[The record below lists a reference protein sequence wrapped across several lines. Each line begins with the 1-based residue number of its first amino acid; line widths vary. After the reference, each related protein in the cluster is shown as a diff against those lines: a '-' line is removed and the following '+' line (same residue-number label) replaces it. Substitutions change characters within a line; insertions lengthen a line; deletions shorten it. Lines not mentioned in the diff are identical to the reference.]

1 MNETMLTWNI
11 RNWLTVVLM
20 AALGWLLVTFALRA
34 SGLHVNAANNPN
46 RQNNLRQAS

>member
-20 AALGWLLVTFALRA
+20 AALGWLLVTFALKA
-34 SGLHVNAANNPN
+34 AGLHPGAAPK
-46 RQNNLRQAS
+46 RQNNLAQVA